1 MTQQNRAAEK
11 YVLGAPAIQCE
22 SWAYRRPR
30 LYYKAKLR
38 PSILACLATLLFSS
52 PLLFAADNPKT
63 SLDLR
68 MEGDT
73 RATGGDS
80 DITFRFRLS
89 GTNDTSLIRYQHKL
103 DDVQPDWQ
111 ERSDVMR
118 LVALFHDSKNKLL
131 SMKEVTFKN
140 TSAGWTGDAE
150 TSQLIPGSMIV
161 EVPES
166 ATSVLA
172 TLTSAGPATALG
184 TLAMGDLRVTGMNAE
199 GIDSLLYQLAFT
211 TNKAPGNVND
221 PLNASVGGI
230 NRSMAKVIH
239 VKQAPADFALAILDT
254 DMTSH
259 ADWQT
264 SWIPIDPSKTKRVKL
279 EWRIS
284 HSIGLANQSSVLYS
298 KLTPGRYCFRIK
310 PISALGEPVGNEQTY
325 PFQIYMPFWEEPW
338 FQGLA
343 LLAILSGVFGATRY
357 YYRQRSRRII
367 ERLEQQQAVERE
379 RMRIARDIHDDLGST
394 LAQISMLS
402 QPLSSSA
409 SLDDA
414 KQVLEQINSATVDM
428 SVTMDEIVWTLNP
441 TKDRLDHL
449 LNYFDNFAQ
458 EFLRFSHISFRFE
471 CPTALPQTELSST
484 VRHNLFL
491 AYKEALANAVKY
503 SGCKELRVRYEAK
516 DAGFTLSVIDDGCG
530 FELDKISALGN
541 GLCNMRQRLVDI
553 GGQCR
558 IESKPGKG
566 TCVSFVFEE

>member
-1 MTQQNRAAEK
+1 MTQQTRILEK
-11 YVLGAPAIQCE
+11 YALGG
-22 SWAYRRPR
+22 
-30 LYYKAKLR
+30 LT
-38 PSILACLATLLFSS
+38 TLLLGSQ
-52 PLLFAADNPKT
+52 LLFADNPEPT
-63 SLDLR
+63 IDLR

-89 GTNDTSLIRYQHKL
+89 GTHDASLIRYQYQL
-103 DDVQPDWQ
+103 DGVQPDWQ
-111 ERSDVMR
+111 ERADVMR
-118 LVALFHDSKNKLL
+118 LVALFHDSKTKLL
-131 SMKEVTFKN
+131 RMQEVTFKN
-140 TSAGWTGDAE
+140 TSAGWTGDVE
-150 TSQLIPGSMIV
+150 TSPMIPGSMTLD
-161 EVPES
+161 VPDS
-166 ATSVLA
+166 AKSILV
-172 TLTSAGPATALG
+172 TLTSAGPAAALG
-184 TLAMGDLRVTGMNAE
+184 VLAMGDLRVTGTDAE
-199 GIDSLLYQLAFT
+199 GINALLYQLEFT
-211 TNKAPGNVND
+211 TNKVTGSNNE

-230 NRSMAKVIH
+230 NRSMAKVIP
-239 VKQAPADFALAILDT
+239 VNQAPADYALAILDN
-254 DMTSH
+254 DKTSH

-264 SWIPIDPSKTKRVKL
+264 TWIPIDPSKAKRVKL
-279 EWRIS
+279 EWKIS
-284 HSIGLANQSSVLYS
+284 HSIGLANQASIIYP

-310 PISALGEPVGNEQTY
+310 PLSALGEPLGDEQDY

-338 FQGLA
+338 FQGFA

-402 QPLSSSA
+402 QPLSTHA
-409 SLDDA
+409 NLDDA

-458 EFLRFSHISFRFE
+458 EFLRFSQINFRFE

-484 VRHNLFL
+484 IRHNLFL

-503 SGCKELRVRYEAK
+503 SGCKELRVRYEANGR
-516 DAGFTLSVIDDGCG
+516 GFTLSVIDDGCG

-541 GLCNMRQRLVDI
+541 GLCNMRQRLADI
-553 GGQCR
+553 GGECR
-558 IESKPGKG
+558 IESTPGKG
-566 TCVSFVFEE
+566 TQIIFIFED

>member
-1 MTQQNRAAEK
+1 VSRQPKIVVT
-11 YVLGAPAIQCE
+11 G
-22 SWAYRRPR
+22 
-30 LYYKAKLR
+30 
-38 PSILACLATLLFSS
+38 LAVLLFC
-52 PLLFAADNPKT
+52 LFYLFAADTPKPT
-63 SLDLR
+63 IDLR
-68 MEGDT
+68 MQGEIL
-73 RATGGDS
+73 ATGGDS

-89 GTNDTSLIRYQHKL
+89 GTNDASLIRYQYKL
-103 DDVQPDWQ
+103 DGVQPDWQ

-118 LVALFHDSKNKLL
+118 LVALFHDRKNKLL

-140 TSAGWTGDAE
+140 TSAGWTGNAE
-150 TSQLIPGSMIV
+150 TSPLIPGNMVI

-172 TLTSAGPATALG
+172 TLTSAGPAAALG
-184 TLAMGDLRVTGMNAE
+184 TLVMGDCRVTGMNAE
-199 GIDSLLYQLAFT
+199 EADSLLYQLAFT
-211 TNKAPGNVND
+211 TNKAPGNVTD

-239 VKQAPADFALAILDT
+239 VNQAPADYALAILDN
-254 DMTSH
+254 DKTSH

-264 SWIPIDPSKTKRVKL
+264 SWIPIDPKKTKHITL
-279 EWRIS
+279 AWSIS
-284 HSIGLANQSSVLYS
+284 HSIGLAAQSSIIYP

-310 PISALGEPVGNEQTY
+310 PLSALGEPLGDEQAY

-402 QPLSSSA
+402 QPLSSGA
-409 SLDDA
+409 SLEDA
-414 KQVLEQINSATVDM
+414 KQVLEQINSATVEM

-458 EFLRFSHISFRFE
+458 EFLRFSQINFRFE

-530 FELDKISALGN
+530 FELEKISALGN
-541 GLCNMRQRLVDI
+541 GLCNMRQRLADI
-553 GGQCR
+553 GGECR
-558 IESKPGKG
+558 IESTPGKG
-566 TCVSFVFEE
+566 TCVSFIFEE

>member
-1 MTQQNRAAEK
+1 MTQQTRILEK
-11 YVLGAPAIQCE
+11 YVLGG
-22 SWAYRRPR
+22 
-30 LYYKAKLR
+30 LT
-38 PSILACLATLLFSS
+38 TLLLGSQ
-52 PLLFAADNPKT
+52 LLFADNPKPT
-63 SLDLR
+63 IDLR

-89 GTNDTSLIRYQHKL
+89 GTHDASLIRYHYKL
-103 DDVQPDWQ
+103 DGVQPDWQ

-131 SMKEVTFKN
+131 HMQEVTFKN
-140 TSAGWTGDAE
+140 TSAGWTGAAE
-150 TSQLIPGSMIV
+150 TSPMIPGSMV
-161 EVPES
+161 VDVPGS

-172 TLTSAGPATALG
+172 TLTSAGPASALG
-184 TLAMGDLRVTGMNAE
+184 TLAMGDLRMTGINAE
-199 GIDSLLYQLAFT
+199 GIDALLYQLAFT
-211 TNKAPGNVND
+211 TNKAPGNISE

-230 NRSMAKVIH
+230 NRSMAKVIP
-239 VKQAPADFALAILDT
+239 VNQAPADYALAILDN
-254 DMTSH
+254 DKTSH

-279 EWRIS
+279 EWKIS
-284 HSIGLANQSSVLYS
+284 HSIGLANQSSILYP
-298 KLTPGRYCFRIK
+298 KLTPGRYCFRVK
-310 PISALGEPVGNEQTY
+310 PISAFGEPFGDEQAH
-325 PFQIYMPFWEEPW
+325 PFQIYLPFWEEAW

-409 SLDDA
+409 NLDEA

-449 LNYFDNFAQ
+449 LNYFDAFAQ
-458 EFLRFSHISFRFE
+458 EFLRLSQINFRFE

-503 SGCKELRVRYEAK
+503 SGCKELRVRYEANGR
-516 DAGFTLSVIDDGCG
+516 GFTLSVIDDGCG

-541 GLCNMRQRLVDI
+541 GLCNMRQRLADI
-553 GGQCR
+553 GGECR
-558 IESKPGKG
+558 IESTPGKG
-566 TCVSFVFEE
+566 TQIIFIFENLNN

>member
-1 MTQQNRAAEK
+1 MTHHKRLFEK
-11 YVLGAPAIQCE
+11 YALGVLT
-22 SWAYRRPR
+22 
-30 LYYKAKLR
+30 
-38 PSILACLATLLFSS
+38 TLLLGTQ
-52 PLLFAADNPKT
+52 LLFAANEKPT
-63 SLDLR
+63 IDLR
-68 MEGDT
+68 MEGELL
-73 RATGGDS
+73 ATGGDS
-80 DITFRFRLS
+80 DITFRFRRS
-89 GTNDTSLIRYQHKL
+89 GTNDASLIRYQYKL
-103 DDVQPDWQ
+103 DGVQPDWQ

-140 TSAGWTGDAE
+140 TSAGWTGAAE
-150 TSQLIPGSMIV
+150 TSPMIPGSMV
-161 EVPES
+161 VDVPES

-172 TLTSAGPATALG
+172 TLTSAGPASALG
-184 TLAMGDLRVTGMNAE
+184 TLALGDLRITGINAE
-199 GIDSLLYQLAFT
+199 GTDSLLYQLAFT
-211 TNKAPGNVND
+211 TNKAPNNVSE

-230 NRSMAKVIH
+230 NRSMAKVIP
-239 VKQAPADFALAILDT
+239 VNQAPADYALAILDN
-254 DMTSH
+254 DKTSH

-264 SWIPIDPSKTKRVKL
+264 TWIPLIPGRTKRIAL
-279 EWRIS
+279 AWSIS
-284 HSIGLANQSSVLYS
+284 HSIGLAAQASVIYP

-310 PISALGEPVGNEQTY
+310 PLSALGEPLADEQSY
-325 PFQIYMPFWEEPW
+325 PFQVFMPFWEEAW
-338 FQGLA
+338 FQALA

-409 SLDDA
+409 SLDDS

-458 EFLRFSHISFRFE
+458 EFLRLSTINFRFE

-503 SGCKELRVRYEAK
+503 SGCKEIRVRYEPTSS
-516 DAGFTLSVIDDGCG
+516 GFRLSVSDDGCG
-530 FELDKISALGN
+530 FEIEKISTLGN
-541 GLCNMRQRLVDI
+541 GLCNMRQRLADI

-558 IESKPGKG
+558 IDSTPGKG
-566 TCVSFVFEE
+566 TQIIFIFED